1 MGISRRTNILAT
13 AAGLAAPRR
22 RVPTGS
28 SLFYT
33 VRRAA

>member
-1 MGISRRTNILAT
+1 MGISRRTTILAT
-13 AAGLAAPRR
+13 DAGFAAPRR
-22 RVPTGS
+22 RAPTGS